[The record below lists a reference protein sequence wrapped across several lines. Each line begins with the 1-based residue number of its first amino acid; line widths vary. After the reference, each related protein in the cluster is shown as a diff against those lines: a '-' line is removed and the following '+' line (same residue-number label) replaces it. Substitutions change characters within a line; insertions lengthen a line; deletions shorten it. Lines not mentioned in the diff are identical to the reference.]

1 MIKGYSVITNF
12 GCRFSC
18 PYCIWKDHPL
28 KDSRDGT
35 DWNALNCFLH
45 DAQDSQVGK
54 VSVSGGG
61 DPFFKLEN
69 NQVWW
74 EKFLSLTTARE
85 LEVSVHTRERVT
97 LDNDVLRFLLNHI
110 SRLTL
115 STDVLDDVLDYAYMM
130 SRYTQIRVVHVVQPF
145 DTMKSLDKYVLA
157 FFGTPI
163 QLSFKQ
169 LHQSTDNTLFNKA
182 KDEYRDDVFFIE
194 DKDYNYYFMP
204 DNKVYEHFVL

>member
-12 GCRFSC
+12 GCRFNC

-169 LHQSTDNTLFNKA
+169 LHQSMDNTLFNSA

-204 DNKVYEHFVL
+204 DNKVYEHFVI